1 MTQIGQA
8 LIKEDMM
15 KKIAI
20 ILTTLIFSFMLIMLA
35 PKSSANTQT
44 SSAAE
49 KGEFR
54 AAWASHLI
62 GSMPAYTTEAQF
74 KTRATEILD
83 ILEHY
88 NFNALIMHMR
98 THNNAYYVS
107 TLNPKAQAFSNVDFN
122 VFDPM
127 LWFIEETHKRGMEFH
142 AWLNPYRLG
151 TNYVGTMPAANPASN
166 PANILTFN
174 NASILNPG
182 LPHVRDF
189 ISDTIVEILDRY
201 PVDAIHFDD
210 YFYTNL
216 GANGSLTGSNTILN
230 EPDQNTFVTY
240 GAGFNTNSAAS
251 KADWRRHQVN
261 LMVESVSDTIK
272 DFNAA
277 NDTFVQFGI
286 SPTGIYKNGDGVV
299 TYDANGHPITTG
311 SETGGQTHYS
321 SYLFADSVKWA
332 QEGWIDYLIP
342 QSYWAD
348 SHPIASYTKIMR
360 WWNDVFKNLDVNL
373 YSGIG
378 LYMADSASNTYGW
391 KSNMLEMRQQLQFI
405 DTLEH
410 VLGSSIYSYNF
421 VDSAFK
427 NANNLSTTQMR
438 NAETQWSHI
447 AVLPE
452 LRSMEPIN
460 PGIVS
465 NLRHSNGILSFD
477 GLADAKQYYI
487 YRTNS
492 DFTYSSSEIIK
503 VVRSKDAVINYIS
516 NDLNDNYQ
524 YAVRAMSYTN
534 TLGEAALMSD
544 LNVINGAA
552 IRKGTT
558 ETNQALRFYANVDPS
573 IQTQSEGFFI
583 VEGDATIAELRT
595 RIQTANTNTFTM
607 NGKTVHKITAN
618 NRAVDGTF
626 SVVRP
631 NIEPNKF
638 SQVYT
643 AIAYY
648 EVGGQITLSRNLVV
662 RSVLEVAYRM
672 YYAGDADSQIES
684 ITEGIKLFGVDAFGT
699 LSVTGK
705 FENNHFYLR
714 EAFLND
720 WNLKFNSNLTSMTR
734 EVFFPEATFGKV
746 PEIVSLAGSRL
757 YQFFTDSQMLERWGW
772 LLDYVEAID
781 TVVWPSRQVVA
792 LRGEGF
798 NPDYANI
805 WEGRHFI
812 TTLVG
817 FFNGIYAYD
826 GYPTNNFTTRD
837 KYLELI
843 NYNNFIIARP
853 EHLKYTYLGDQITL
867 PPNAGQGFSHY
878 LINDTIYQAGDLYT
892 VTGNVVIYSVFG

>member
-1 MTQIGQA
+1 
-8 LIKEDMM
+8 M

-20 ILTTLIFSFMLIMLA
+20 IITTLIFGFMLIMLT
-35 PKSSANTQT
+35 PKISANTQA
-44 SSAAE
+44 SSVAD
-49 KGEFR
+49 KTEFR

-74 KTRATEILD
+74 KARGTEILD

-107 TLNPKAQAFSNVDFN
+107 SLSPKAQAFSNVDFN

-151 TNYVGTMPAANPASN
+151 TNYVGTMPQANPASN

-182 LPHVRDF
+182 LPHVREF

-210 YFYTNL
+210 YFYINL
-216 GANGSLTGSNTILN
+216 GANGSLSGSNSILN
-230 EPDQNTFVTY
+230 EPDQNTFITY

-261 LMVESVSDTIK
+261 LMVESVSSTIK
-272 DFNAA
+272 DYNAA

-299 TYDANGHPITTG
+299 TYDANGNPITTG
-311 SETGGQTHYS
+311 SETGGQTHFS

-348 SHPIASYTKIMR
+348 SHPVASYTKLMR
-360 WWNDVFKNLDVNL
+360 WWNDVFKNFDVNL

-378 LYMADSASNTYGW
+378 LYMADSTANTHGW
-391 KSNMLEMRQQLQFI
+391 KSNMFEMRQQLQFI

-427 NANNLSTTQMR
+427 NANNLSTTQMQ
-438 NAETQWSHI
+438 NAENLWSSV

-452 LRSMEPIN
+452 LRSMEKIN
-460 PGIVS
+460 PGVVS
-465 NLRHSNGILSFD
+465 NLKHSAGVLTFD

-487 YRTNS
+487 YRTNT
-492 DFTYSSSEIIK
+492 DFTFSPSEIIK
-503 VVRSKDAVINYIS
+503 VVRSKNEVINFVT

-534 TLGEAALMSD
+534 TLGEAAIMSD

-552 IRKGTT
+552 IRQGSN
-558 ETNQALRFYANVDPS
+558 ETNQALRFYANIDPS

-583 VEGDATIAELRT
+583 VEGDATISELST
-595 RIQTANTNTFTM
+595 HIQSSTTNTFTM
-607 NGKTVHKITAN
+607 NGKTVHKIAAN

-626 SVVRP
+626 SVVQP
-631 NIEPNKF
+631 NIELAKF
-638 SQVYT
+638 SQTYT

-648 EVGGQITLSRNLVV
+648 ESGGKITLSRNLVS

-672 YYAGDADSQIES
+672 QYAGDADSRIES
-684 ITEGIKLFGVDAFGT
+684 ITAGIKLFGVDAFGT
-699 LSVTGK
+699 LSITDQY
-705 FENNHFYLR
+705 ENNHFYLR
-714 EAFLND
+714 ELFLKD
-720 WNLKFNSNLTSMTR
+720 WNSKFNSNLTLMTR
-734 EVFFPEATFGKV
+734 DAFYPEATFGKV

-757 YQFFTDSQMLERWGW
+757 YQFFTDTQMLARWGW

-781 TVVWPSRQVVA
+781 SVTWPSRQVVA

-798 NPDYANI
+798 HPDHPNI

-817 FFNGIYAYD
+817 FFNGTYAYD

-837 KYLELI
+837 KYLELV
-843 NYNNFIIARP
+843 NFNNGILARP
-853 EHLKYTYLGDQITL
+853 NHLSYVYVGDQITL
-867 PPNAGQGFSHY
+867 PANTQQGFSHY
-878 LINDTIYQAGDLYT
+878 LINETIYQAGDLYT
-892 VTGNVVIYSVFG
+892 VLDNVVIYSVFQ